1 MALYPINL
9 NIGGKLC
16 VVIGGGVVATRK
28 VNAVLACNGR
38 IRLISPEISCELKQF
53 ADTSAIEW
61 LPRSYQSGDL
71 QGASLA
77 FALTNRPQVQEQIA
91 SEAKAQGIPINIGD
105 NPAASTFHTPAT
117 IRRGEL
123 LITIATGGSSPV
135 LASDIRQ
142 ELELRYGPEYGP
154 FVDLLAETRCLTLG
168 QGMAS
173 EDHKALVTRI
183 LRTDILALL
192 EKQEWQL
199 LDETLCKLLPPEINV
214 PEIVRKVSGAWSAP
228 CPLNSHNPSTR
239 AVTVTKNDE

>member
-28 VNAVLACNGR
+28 VNALLACNGR

-105 NPAASTFHTPAT
+105 NPSASTFHTPAT

-142 ELELRYGPEYGP
+142 ELELRYGPEYTIL
-154 FVDLLAETRCLTLG
+154 VELLAEIRRLTLG
-168 QGMAS
+168 QGVS
-173 EDHKALVTRI
+173 PEEHKALVTRI
-183 LRTDILALL
+183 LRTNILALL
-192 EKQEWQL
+192 KNKEWQL
-199 LDETLCKLLPPEINV
+199 LHETLFALLPPEISV
-214 PEIVRKVSGAWSAP
+214 PDIVSRCKKIKW
-228 CPLNSHNPSTR
+228 PS
-239 AVTVTKNDE
+239 

>member
-28 VNAVLACNGR
+28 VNALLACNGR

-142 ELELRYGPEYGP
+142 ELELRYGPEYTIL
-154 FVDLLAETRCLTLG
+154 VELLAEIRRLTLG
-168 QGMAS
+168 QGVS
-173 EDHKALVTRI
+173 PEEHKALVTRI
-183 LRTDILALL
+183 LRTNILALL
-192 EKQEWQL
+192 KNKEWQL
-199 LDETLCKLLPPEINV
+199 LHETLFALLPPEISV
-214 PEIVRKVSGAWSAP
+214 PDIVSRCKKIKW
-228 CPLNSHNPSTR
+228 PS
-239 AVTVTKNDE
+239 